1 MRTTNPLAKLLGSS
15 PFKPLQAQM
24 RLVDECVSEVPALF
38 DAVLAKDEAALKEQ
52 AGKIAA
58 KEQEANELE
67 HDLRAHMPKSLFMPV
82 DRTDLLGML
91 EMQDTIANTSKH
103 IAGLLTER
111 HMEVPEEMADPLK
124 AFVAACVQTCNHTR
138 TIVEELDELIEAG
151 FSGREADSVQ
161 KMVTKLNELEADTDT
176 KGYALKQQLFA
187 LEDTLSPVSVMM
199 WYQIL
204 QWVGELADEAENVGE
219 RISLMVAT

>member
-1 MRTTNPLAKLLGSS
+1 MRSTNPLANLLGSS

-38 DAVLAKDEAALKEQ
+38 NAVIDKNEKALKEC

-58 KEQEANELE
+58 KEQEANELK
-67 HDLRAHMPKSLFMPV
+67 HNMRAHMPKSLFMPV
-82 DRTDLLGML
+82 DRADLLGML
-91 EMQDTIANTSKH
+91 EMQDSIANTSKH

-111 HMEVPEEMADPLK
+111 NMDVPEGMADSLK
-124 AFVAACVQTCNHTR
+124 AFVMACVETCNHSR
-138 TIVEELDELIEAG
+138 KIVEELDELIEAG
-151 FSGREADSVQ
+151 FKGREADTVQ
-161 KMVTKLNELEADTDT
+161 VMVVKLNQMEADTDT

-187 LEDTLSPVSVMM
+187 LEDQLSPVSVMM

-219 RISLMVAT
+219 RISLMVAS